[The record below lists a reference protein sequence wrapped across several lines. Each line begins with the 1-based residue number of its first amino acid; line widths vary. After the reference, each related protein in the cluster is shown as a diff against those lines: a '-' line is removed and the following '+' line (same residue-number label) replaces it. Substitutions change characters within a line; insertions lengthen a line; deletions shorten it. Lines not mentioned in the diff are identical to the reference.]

1 MRTPDSISF
10 YTVALP
16 KPLNKGETLTL
27 EAHVLQF
34 PEKITQKDIHLVM
47 LQESAQYLSP
57 YAVESQSLSIKLPNA
72 RVESDTKLEGTKVQ
86 GSEIKYGPYKNLAQ
100 YSYAP
105 TVVHFESKADQ
116 ILTLRYIAGRP
127 VVVLEKNN
135 VVPDHN
141 QNIQVYYKF
150 SNINLLSEPLM
161 LTSGFFVLFITCI
174 IYTRADFSISK
185 SSAAYLAKLQWDEVL
200 ATLQEVQS
208 IIQKCL
214 AAHDKLEASL
224 RDLSRTGDIQ
234 TCKASRK
241 PTDSLLKDLSKE
253 LRPLLLFLQSSPSAS
268 QISPKVL
275 NFSTPST
282 HLLGYEK
289 KSSGRD
295 IKNRIV
301 YQQQKI
307 IALRQEVEDILD
319 FIDVI

>member
-1 MRTPDSISF
+1 
-10 YTVALP
+10 
-16 KPLNKGETLTL
+16 
-27 EAHVLQF
+27 
-34 PEKITQKDIHLVM
+34 M

-72 RVESDTKLEGTKVQ
+72 RVESHWGNVKVT
-86 GSEIKYGPYKNLAQ
+86 EHYNL
-100 YSYAP
+100 
-105 TVVHFESKADQ
+105 VHREYQDNQ

-241 PTDSLLKDLSKE
+241 STDSLLKDLSKE

-282 HLLGYEK
+282 HLFGYEK
-289 KSSGRD
+289 KSSAAKDHSFEARS
-295 IKNRIV
+295 RR
-301 YQQQKI
+301 YS
-307 IALRQEVEDILD
+307 
-319 FIDVI
+319 

>member
-1 MRTPDSISF
+1 
-10 YTVALP
+10 
-16 KPLNKGETLTL
+16 
-27 EAHVLQF
+27 
-34 PEKITQKDIHLVM
+34 M

-100 YSYAP
+100 LVREIEVSHWGNVKVTEHYNL
-105 TVVHFESKADQ
+105 VHREYQDNQ

-268 QISPKVL
+268 QISPKYTSFRSQLGLIVSFVTQVEEL
-275 NFSTPST
+275 VAKETSKEVDGQT
-282 HLLGYEK
+282 HLTPLFVEGYEK